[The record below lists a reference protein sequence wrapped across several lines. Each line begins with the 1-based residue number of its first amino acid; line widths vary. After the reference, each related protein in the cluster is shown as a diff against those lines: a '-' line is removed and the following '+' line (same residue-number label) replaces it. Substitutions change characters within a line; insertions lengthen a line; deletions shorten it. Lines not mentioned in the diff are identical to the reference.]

1 MWHGYKAKLK
11 AHAWEV
17 MHFSAIS
24 EFVLIF
30 LGVNIPNLK
39 NGEIANVLQ
48 NNYKKQLIKLIVKHI
63 STTQCHLIASNKT
76 LSN

>member
-1 MWHGYKAKLK
+1 
-11 AHAWEV
+11 

-24 EFVLIF
+24 ECILIF
-30 LGVNIPNLK
+30 LGVNIPILK

>member
-1 MWHGYKAKLK
+1 MSHGYKTKLK
-11 AHAWEV
+11 AQAWEV

-24 EFVLIF
+24 ECILIF
-30 LGVNIPNLK
+30 LGVNIPILK

-48 NNYKKQLIKLIVKHI
+48 NNYKKQLIKLIVKQI